1 MYYINGGNGVGYSD
15 LTSGNTGRG
24 KNIRNDDVDIRT
36 SNEGGVAITDNQ
48 SGEWYKYNINV
59 KLTGEYNIGLRYAT
73 NTTDCKVRIR
83 QGDEDVTGVVNLPS
97 TGGSS
102 NWRTQTIQAVNLKKG
117 FQTLRVEIV
126 EGGFDFYNLQFTT
139 CNSTAASITDEFT
152 NAFNYYWNYSD
163 GPWAV
168 TDGKAVM
175 NGYGK
180 RTMGNTGWTDFTVQT
195 DIVYKRNMNAGIIF
209 RVNNPALGGAGK
221 DPNNDPR
228 LGTDFYQGY
237 FVTLGAN
244 SVIWGNKITAGDVD
258 FCSGSYQLN
267 QQYTIKVV
275 VRGDNFKFM
284 WMIWIIRKL
293 IILTLSRLFQVSG
306 IKSPRLRNRI

>member
-1 MYYINGGNGVGYSD
+1 MNGSGILIFTNLFRTIDAVYYITVATGGVFRLNFRQY
-15 LTSGNTGRG
+15 RQA

-36 SNEGGVAITDNQ
+36 SNEGGVAITNNQ

-163 GPWAV
+163 GPWAA
-168 TDGKAVM
+168 DGKAVM

-180 RTMGNTGWTDFTVQT
+180 RTMGNTDGPTLPYT

-209 RVNNPALGGAGK
+209 R
-221 DPNNDPR
+221 
-228 LGTDFYQGY
+228 
-237 FVTLGAN
+237 
-244 SVIWGNKITAGDVD
+244 S
-258 FCSGSYQLN
+258 
-267 QQYTIKVV
+267 TIGFG
-275 VRGDNFKFM
+275 RS
-284 WMIWIIRKL
+284 RKGP
-293 IILTLSRLFQVSG
+293 Q
-306 IKSPRLRNRI
+306 